1 MENLVCDIQRAP
13 VKGGDVAAP
22 AVPTVGT
29 GLGTATLVLLW
40 LLVGV
45 PMLWGV
51 FKTLQE
57 VQILFQ

>member
-1 MENLVCDIQRAP
+1 MENLVCGIERAP
-13 VKGGDVAAP
+13 MEGGDVAAAAAP
-22 AVPTVGT
+22 KS
-29 GLGTATLVLLW
+29 GTAFGTTMLVLLW

>member
-13 VKGGDVAAP
+13 AAP
-22 AVPTVGT
+22 KVRTAFGT
-29 GLGTATLVLLW
+29 IMLVFLW
-40 LLVGV
+40 LIVGV

>member
-13 VKGGDVAAP
+13 IEGGRVAAP
-22 AVPTVGT
+22 AAPKVR
-29 GLGTATLVLLW
+29 TAFDTAMLVFLW
-40 LLVGV
+40 LIVGI

-51 FKTLQE
+51 FRTLQE